1 MLLCRDRARLVI
13 SWKKRQKWFYF
24 PLFFL
29 DFFPCDQGRPNTT
42 LAWPGG
48 CTCVSVWPPPDVAA
62 PLLPTTKT
70 TFHNI
75 LPSFICVPSFTSYF
89 ATFVCSSHLLI
100 MLRLLFKFQ
109 WARGSLSDGVSYRK
123 WQLWRDFFSFSFTTA
138 FCCYYSLLHGCDA
151 TFGWQATWENFS
163 DANQLAP
170 DSCRLNN
177 FLVTKHSPL
186 IFTPIDSSRKALSD
200 IFWLQ
205 LDPVKR
211 SDVKLRKSYGDRWRA
226 LSICDL
232 WLNLN

>member
-13 SWKKRQKWFYF
+13 FWKKETKVILFST
-24 PLFFL
+24 FFL

-123 WQLWRDFFSFSFTTA
+123 WQLWRDFFPSLSQQPSA
-138 FCCYYSLLHGCDA
+138 AIIPYYMVAMRLLDGRRHEKK
-151 TFGWQATWENFS
+151 FRMQIN
-163 DANQLAP
+163 
-170 DSCRLNN
+170 
-177 FLVTKHSPL
+177 
-186 IFTPIDSSRKALSD
+186 
-200 IFWLQ
+200 WLQ
-205 LDPVKR
+205 ILVD
-211 SDVKLRKSYGDRWRA
+211 
-226 LSICDL
+226 
-232 WLNLN
+232 